1 MKWNEELLTEFFAMT
16 PHITAVSFFREQEVN
31 LVNRNH
37 MDDKCE

>member
-16 PHITAVSFFREQEVN
+16 PHITAVSFFLEQEER
-31 LVNRNH
+31 LVNREH

>member
-1 MKWNEELLTEFFAMT
+1 MLEVCFSAHPNIQYRTFFL
-16 PHITAVSFFREQEVN
+16 REQEEN